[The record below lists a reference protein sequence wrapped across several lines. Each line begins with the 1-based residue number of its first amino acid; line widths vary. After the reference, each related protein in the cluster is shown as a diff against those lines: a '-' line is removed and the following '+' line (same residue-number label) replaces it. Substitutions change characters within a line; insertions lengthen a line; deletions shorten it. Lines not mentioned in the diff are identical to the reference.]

1 MRNPFRNE
9 ADAFRLVLLTIGYFA
24 LIVIAAAINTWLGV
38 VIFVLLTLVAA
49 AAVVR
54 ARREPPP
61 QAMIRPSAPGERR
74 ILVIANE
81 TVGGAPLR
89 DLIHSRS
96 ENVEERVRVICPAL
110 MSPVRYFASDEDRP
124 RAAAQER
131 LERSLARL
139 RELGVS
145 AEGEVGDAD
154 PLQAIEDALR
164 SFGADEVIISTHPEG
179 RSQWLERGV
188 VRSARERF
196 DVPITHVVV
205 DLEAEA
211 EQAPGEAPTV
221 PR

>member
-38 VIFVLLTLVAA
+38 GVFVLLTLVAI

-54 ARREPPP
+54 ARRESPLPSEP
-61 QAMIRPSAPGERR
+61 IRPSAPGERR

-81 TVGGAPLR
+81 TVGGEPLR
-89 DLIHSRS
+89 DLIHRRA
-96 ENVEERVRVICPAL
+96 EGVEERVRVICPAL
-110 MSPVRYFASDEDRP
+110 MSPLRYFASDEDGP

-131 LERSLARL
+131 LARSLARL
-139 RELGVS
+139 RELGVT

-164 SFGADEVIISTHPEG
+164 TFGADEVIISTHPEG

-188 VRSARERF
+188 VRAARVRF
-196 DVPITHVVV
+196 DVPITHVIV
-205 DLEAEA
+205 DLEAEQA
-211 EQAPGEAPTV
+211 ET
-221 PR
+221 RS

>member
-9 ADAFRLVLLTIGYFA
+9 ADAFRLVLLSIGYFA
-24 LIVIAAAINTWLGV
+24 LIIIAAAINRWVGLAV
-38 VIFVLLTLVAA
+38 FIVLTLVAIG
-49 AAVVR
+49 AVIR
-54 ARREPPP
+54 ARREPP
-61 QAMIRPSAPGERR
+61 RPASGLRESAPGERR

-81 TVGGAPLR
+81 TVGGEALR
-89 DLIHSRS
+89 DLIRRRA
-96 ENVEERVRVICPAL
+96 EEVEERVRVVCPAL
-110 MSPVRYFASDEDRP
+110 MSPVRFFASDEDAP

-154 PLQAIEDALR
+154 PLQAIEDGLR
-164 SFGADEVIISTHPEG
+164 TFGADEVIISTHPEG

-188 VRSARERF
+188 VRAARERF

-205 DLEAEA
+205 DLEAER
-211 EQAPGEAPTV
+211 EEVPGSSA
-221 PR
+221 